1 MLLYLSKNDNK
12 LSKGMINMEN
22 AKIEKIRKAAGVTA
36 NVLNVLKIVMIV
48 VMVLCFIGGIG
59 AMIISADD
67 GTPEQA
73 FRNTVRV
80 RGLLFFAQADEVGSP
95 LTGWLNLK
103 EPNVIA
109 GLNFFAAVVIAAM
122 VLAVVIILRKTF
134 LEIRDSD
141 TPFREEVLKRLKITG
156 ILVTVIALNYAI
168 GIGLIIGLTFWC
180 FYRIFDY
187 GIELQKNEDETL

>member
-1 MLLYLSKNDNK
+1 
-12 LSKGMINMEN
+12 MEN
-22 AKIEKIRKAAGVTA
+22 AKIVKIRKAAGVTA
-36 NVLNVLKIVMIV
+36 KVLNVLKIVMIV
-48 VMVLCFIGGIG
+48 VIVLCFIGGIG
-59 AMIISADD
+59 AMIISADE
-67 GTPEQA
+67 GTPEA
-73 FRNTVRV
+73 ALRNTVRI
-80 RGLLFFAQADEVGSP
+80 RGLLFFAQADEAGSP

-109 GLNFFAAVVIAAM
+109 GLNFFATAVIAAM
-122 VLAVVIILRKTF
+122 TLAVMVILRKTF

>member
-1 MLLYLSKNDNK
+1 MQ
-12 LSKGMINMEN
+12 N
-22 AKIEKIRKAAGVTA
+22 AKIEKLKKAAGVTA
-36 NVLNVLKIVMIV
+36 RVLNVLKIVMIV
-48 VMVLCFIGGIG
+48 VIVLCFLGGIST
-59 AMIISADD
+59 MIIGA
-67 GTPEQA
+67 GEGIPEQA
-73 FRNTVRV
+73 LRNTVRI
-80 RGLLFFAQADEVGSP
+80 RGLLFFAQADEAGSP

-109 GLNFFAAVVIAAM
+109 ALNAFAACVIAAM

-141 TPFREEVLKRLKITG
+141 TPFREEVLKRLKTLG
-156 ILVTVIALNYAI
+156 VLVTIIALNYAA
-168 GIGLIIGLTFWC
+168 GVGLIIGLTFWC